1 MKTFSI
7 PLPKE
12 FDFEHCLTYLKRSPK
27 ELLHTCVG
35 DEVFKLI
42 TINSE
47 KVLFK
52 IGCIDKSHLHIT
64 VLNKKIN
71 ARTKLELEKYIREWF
86 DLDQDILPFYKLA
99 AKDKVLK
106 PIVENFYGY
115 RIVGQPDLFE
125 SLTWAVIGQQI
136 NLPFAYTMKQ
146 RLVENFGETLEF
158 EKVTYYTFPK
168 PEIIASLTHEQ
179 LLPLQFSRQKSK
191 YAIGIAA
198 AFVSGEISKDKIKD
212 LSWDEALNELIKIK
226 GVGQW
231 TANYALLRT
240 FRYPNAFPLGD
251 AGINNAI
258 KKILKLD
265 RRPTTEEVVKYFRK
279 YQGWEAYATLYL
291 WKMI

>member
-1 MKTFSI
+1 
-7 PLPKE
+7 
-12 FDFEHCLTYLKRSPK
+12 
-27 ELLHTCVG
+27 V
-35 DEVFKLI
+35 VFKLI

-52 IGCIDKSHLHIT
+52 IGCIYKSHLHIT

-198 AFVSGEISKDKIKD
+198 AFVSGEISKDKIKN
-212 LSWDEALNELIKIK
+212 LTWDEALNELIKIK

-258 KKILKLD
+258 RKILKLD
-265 RRPTTEEVVKYFRK
+265 RRPTTEEVLKYFKK
-279 YQGWEAYATLYL
+279 YKGWEAYATLYL